1 MFKLNQE
8 RMLGKVYHI
17 IRRGKQ
23 AEVSSQRLDQ
33 LLESGE
39 EFVCDIEWY
48 MSYGCVTLDEIK
60 KKHQM

>member
-1 MFKLNQE
+1 MS
-8 RMLGKVYHI
+8 GKVYHI

-23 AEVSSQRLDQ
+23 EEISSQRLDQ

-48 MSYGCVTLDEIK
+48 LSHGCVTLDEIK